1 MGWIKNIK
9 DAIGNYLLKGMSIK
23 KERKARVMPSFSSI
37 SEIGIVY
44 DAGTPLQ
51 EDQVNQIAQL
61 LRKEGKKVF
70 TLGYINAK
78 HLPEKHKFNMSSGYY
93 WRETLTKYN
102 LPDKQKLSSFLNT
115 EFDLLMNLFFE
126 KELPLQAIAALSKSK
141 FSMGANIKG
150 ALPYNDFLIDTGE
163 EREITN
169 LGMQMIHYLN
179 VIQTK

>member
-9 DAIGNYLLKGMSIK
+9 DSIGNYLLKGIAIK
-23 KERKARVMPSFSSI
+23 KKRSARIMPSYSSI
-37 SEIGIVY
+37 QEIGIVY
-44 DAGTPLQ
+44 DAGTTKQ
-51 EDQVNQIAQL
+51 EEQVNLLAEH

-70 TLGYINAK
+70 TLGFIDAK
-78 HLPEKHKFNMSSGYY
+78 KLPENHRFNMSAGYY

-141 FSMGANIKG
+141 FSMGANING
-150 ALPYNDFLIDTGE
+150 ALPYNDFLIDTGTE
-163 EREITN
+163 KEITN
-169 LGMQMIHYLN
+169 LGMQMIHYLK